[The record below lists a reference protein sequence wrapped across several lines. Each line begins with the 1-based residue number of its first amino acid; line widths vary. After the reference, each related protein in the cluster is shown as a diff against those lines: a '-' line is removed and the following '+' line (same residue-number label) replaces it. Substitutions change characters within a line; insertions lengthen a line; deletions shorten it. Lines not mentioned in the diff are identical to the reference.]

1 MAVAA
6 SPRARSGAASRMHL
20 RSRAKRLP
28 HAHVCDGIEAA
39 VSFQFQKIGQ
49 RSPAGVVHVHD
60 DAAQR
65 APVPADRASVHL
77 GCPVACW
84 SNFPDVSCRIRL
96 RPVSAANAAV
106 RRDPGCS
113 VGTRDQSVS
122 ARSRCSA

>member
-77 GCPVACW
+77 GYRWPAGATFRTSRVASGCVQ
-84 SNFPDVSCRIRL
+84 FPLETLQFAGILVA
-96 RPVSAANAAV
+96 P
-106 RRDPGCS
+106 
-113 VGTRDQSVS
+113 
-122 ARSRCSA
+122 